1 MALMRIP
8 DLVTVA
14 LVAPLAVTVHLAA
27 SSPQL
32 DARVGEILAAAR
44 EALGGQTALDKVQTL
59 SVTATTR
66 RVMGE
71 REMSGDVTV
80 ELMLPDK
87 MRRTDSFGI
96 LGGPTMERV
105 SVLNGSE
112 VWDDSTNRGG
122 GGFMMRMGGPGG
134 APGGPGGPGGRELTD
149 EDRQRMREAQVR
161 RMKGDM
167 ARFALG
173 FLLRTDATI
182 TYAGVAEAEDG
193 KADVL
198 EITPAGGTP
207 MKLFIDQETRL
218 PLMLSYEGILPRM
231 MVARGGPPSPEE
243 IEKMRREP
251 PQTATFE
258 VRYGEYKKVD
268 GVAFPHLLTT
278 AANGNVTEEW
288 TVDKIKVNPSL
299 KPDAFAKKGS

>member
-1 MALMRIP
+1 
-8 DLVTVA
+8 
-14 LVAPLAVTVHLAA
+14 
-27 SSPQL
+27 
-32 DARVGEILAAAR
+32 
-44 EALGGQTALDKVQTL
+44 
-59 SVTATTR
+59 
-66 RVMGE
+66 
-71 REMSGDVTV
+71 
-80 ELMLPDK
+80 
-87 MRRTDSFGI
+87 MRRTDTFG
-96 LGGPTMERV
+96 LPGGGPSMERV
-105 SVLNGSE
+105 SVLNGDE
-112 VWDDSTNRGG
+112 TWDDSTNRGG
-122 GGFMMRMGGPGG
+122 GGFMMRMGG
-134 APGGPGGPGGRELTD
+134 PGGPGGPGGRELTD

-198 EITPAGGTP
+198 EITPLGGTP

-218 PLMLSYEGILPRM
+218 PLMLSYEGVLPRIR
-231 MVARGGPPSPEE
+231 VARGGPPSPEE
-243 IEKMRREP
+243 IEKMRSEP

-268 GVAFPHLLTT
+268 GVAFPHLVTT

-288 TVDKIKVNPSL
+288 TVDKIKVNPAL
-299 KPDAFAKKGS
+299 KPDAFVKKGS

>member
-1 MALMRIP
+1 MRIP
-8 DLVTVA
+8 EFVTVA
-14 LVAPLAVTVHLAA
+14 LVAPLAVTVHLTA
-27 SSPQL
+27 SSPQV
-32 DARVGEILAAAR
+32 DANVGEILAAAR
-44 EALGGQTALDKVQTL
+44 EALGGEAALNKVQTL
-59 SVTATTR
+59 SVAATTR
-66 RVMGE
+66 RVMGD

-80 ELMLPDK
+80 ELLLPDK

-96 LGGPTMERV
+96 PGGPTMERV
-105 SVLNGSE
+105 SVLNGGE

-134 APGGPGGPGGRELTD
+134 PGGPGGRELTD
-149 EDRQRMREAQVR
+149 EDRQRMRDAQVR
-161 RMKGDM
+161 RMKGEM
-167 ARFALG
+167 TRFALG

-198 EITPAGGTP
+198 EIKAEGGTP
-207 MKLFIDQETRL
+207 VKLFIDQETRL
-218 PLMLSYEGILPRM
+218 PLMLSYEGIMPRM

-268 GVAFPHLLTT
+268 GVVFPHLLTT

-299 KPDAFAKKGS
+299 KPESFVKKGS

>member
-1 MALMRIP
+1 MRIP
-8 DLVTVA
+8 ELVTVA
-14 LVAPLAVTVHLAA
+14 LVAPLAVTVHLTA
-27 SSPQL
+27 SSPQV
-32 DARVGEILAAAR
+32 DAKVGEILAAAR
-44 EALGGQTALDKVQTL
+44 EALGGDAALNKVQTL
-59 SVTATTR
+59 SVAATTR
-66 RVMGE
+66 RVMGD
-71 REMSGDVTV
+71 REIGGDVTV
-80 ELMLPDK
+80 ELLLPDK
-87 MRRTDSFGI
+87 MRRTDSFGMP
-96 LGGPTMERV
+96 GGPTMERV

-112 VWDDSTNRGG
+112 FWDDSTNRGG

-134 APGGPGGPGGRELTD
+134 PGGPSGPGGRELTE
-149 EDRQRMREAQVR
+149 EDRQRMRDAQVR
-161 RMKGDM
+161 RMKGEM
-167 ARFALG
+167 ARLALG

-198 EITPAGGTP
+198 EIAPLGGTP

-231 MVARGGPPSPEE
+231 MVARGAPPSPEE

-258 VRYGEYKKVD
+258 VRYSEYKTVD
-268 GVAFPHLLTT
+268 GVVFPHLLTT

-299 KPDAFAKKGS
+299 KAESFVKKGS

>member
-1 MALMRIP
+1 MRIP
-8 DLVTVA
+8 EFVTVA
-14 LVAPLAVTVHLAA
+14 LVAPLAVTVHLTA
-27 SSPQL
+27 SSPQV
-32 DARVGEILAAAR
+32 DAKVGEILAAAR
-44 EALGGQTALDKVQTL
+44 EALGGEAALNKVQTL
-59 SVTATTR
+59 SVAATTR
-66 RVMGE
+66 RVMGD

-80 ELMLPDK
+80 ELLLPDK

-96 LGGPTMERV
+96 PGGPTMERV
-105 SVLNGSE
+105 SVLNGGE

-134 APGGPGGPGGRELTD
+134 PGGPGGRELTD
-149 EDRQRMREAQVR
+149 EDRQRMRDAQVR
-161 RMKGDM
+161 RMKGEM
-167 ARFALG
+167 TRFALG

-198 EITPAGGTP
+198 EIKAEGGTP
-207 MKLFIDQETRL
+207 VKLFIDQETRL
-218 PLMLSYEGILPRM
+218 PLMLSYEGIMPRM

-268 GVAFPHLLTT
+268 GVVFPHLLTT

-299 KPDAFAKKGS
+299 KPESFVKKGS

>member
-8 DLVTVA
+8 EFVTVA
-14 LVAPLAVTVHLAA
+14 LVAPLAVTVHLTA
-27 SSPQL
+27 SSPQV
-32 DARVGEILAAAR
+32 DAKVGEILAAAR
-44 EALGGQTALDKVQTL
+44 EALGGEAALNKVQTL
-59 SVTATTR
+59 SVAATTR
-66 RVMGE
+66 RVMGD

-80 ELMLPDK
+80 ELLLPDK

-96 LGGPTMERV
+96 PGGPTMERV
-105 SVLNGSE
+105 SVLNGGE

-134 APGGPGGPGGRELTD
+134 PGGPGGRELTD
-149 EDRQRMREAQVR
+149 EDRQRMRDAQVR
-161 RMKGDM
+161 RMKGEM
-167 ARFALG
+167 TRFALG

-198 EITPAGGTP
+198 EIKAEGGTP
-207 MKLFIDQETRL
+207 VKLFIDQETRL
-218 PLMLSYEGILPRM
+218 PLMLSYEGIMPRM

-268 GVAFPHLLTT
+268 GVVFPHLLTT

>member
-8 DLVTVA
+8 EFVTVA
-14 LVAPLAVTVHLAA
+14 LVAPLAVTVHLTA
-27 SSPQL
+27 SSPQV
-32 DARVGEILAAAR
+32 DAKVGEILAAAR
-44 EALGGQTALDKVQTL
+44 EALGGEAALNKVETL
-59 SVTATTR
+59 SVAATTR
-66 RVMGE
+66 RVMGD

-80 ELMLPDK
+80 ELLLPDK

-96 LGGPTMERV
+96 PGGPTMERV
-105 SVLNGSE
+105 SVLNGGE

-134 APGGPGGPGGRELTD
+134 PGGPGGRELTD
-149 EDRQRMREAQVR
+149 EDRQRMRDAQVR
-161 RMKGDM
+161 RMKGEM
-167 ARFALG
+167 TRFALG

-198 EITPAGGTP
+198 EIKAEGGTP
-207 MKLFIDQETRL
+207 VKLFIDQETRL
-218 PLMLSYEGILPRM
+218 PLMLSYEGIMPRM

-268 GVAFPHLLTT
+268 GVVFPHLLTT

-288 TVDKIKVNPSL
+288 TVDKIR
-299 KPDAFAKKGS
+299 

>member
-8 DLVTVA
+8 EFVTVA
-14 LVAPLAVTVHLAA
+14 LVAPLAVTVHLTA
-27 SSPQL
+27 SSPQV
-32 DARVGEILAAAR
+32 DAKVGEILAAAR
-44 EALGGQTALDKVQTL
+44 EALGGEAALNKVQTL
-59 SVTATTR
+59 SVAATTR
-66 RVMGE
+66 RVMGD

-80 ELMLPDK
+80 ELLLPDK

-96 LGGPTMERV
+96 PGGPTMERV
-105 SVLNGSE
+105 SVLNGGE

-134 APGGPGGPGGRELTD
+134 PGGPGGRELTD
-149 EDRQRMREAQVR
+149 EDRQRMRDAQVR
-161 RMKGDM
+161 RMKGEM
-167 ARFALG
+167 TRFALG

-198 EITPAGGTP
+198 EIKAEGGTP
-207 MKLFIDQETRL
+207 VKLFIDQETRL
-218 PLMLSYEGILPRM
+218 PLMLSYEGIMPRM

-299 KPDAFAKKGS
+299 KPESFVKKGS